1 VKDCTKRMATSFQEL
16 EKALKDGNKHKS
28 TGETLMNRDSSRS
41 HCIFTIYIET
51 SEIMK
56 VSKSSFYLFGTL
68 NKRELLLYLKE
79 YKLTLS

>member
-1 VKDCTKRMATSFQEL
+1 MATSFQEL

-56 VSKSSFYLFGTL
+56 VSTI
-68 NKRELLLYLKE
+68 
-79 YKLTLS
+79 KL